1 MHFQVGGL
9 VNDDFF
15 FTIIFFESSMQLE
28 LKAAKAGQNRN
39 QNKVV
44 IFFPELSGTSPEVF
58 FFQGVCRVFS
68 FSCSL
73 CDVCDLCPRVLVCAD
88 LDNADNATCE
98 TLQTYVAK
106 VRRIS
111 ILVFATKLK
120 DATCPAALRSYQDVK
135 VLPSP
140 FKLGN

>member
-1 MHFQVGGL
+1 MIYRHCY
-9 VNDDFF
+9 
-15 FTIIFFESSMQLE
+15 FEFKSILNFAPSSRQLNSE
-28 LKAAKAGQNRN
+28 SKSKQSGN
-39 QNKVV
+39 
-44 IFFPELSGTSPEVF
+44 FLSGTIRNKSRSF

-98 TLQTYVAK
+98 TLQMYVAK

-111 ILVFATKLK
+111 ILVFTTKLK

>member
-1 MHFQVGGL
+1 MLSGIFLQSVFGCFQV
-9 VNDDFF
+9 F
-15 FTIIFFESSMQLE
+15 S
-28 LKAAKAGQNRN
+28 
-39 QNKVV
+39 
-44 IFFPELSGTSPEVF
+44 VF
-58 FFQGVCRVFS
+58 
-68 FSCSL
+68 L
-73 CDVCDLCPRVLVCAD
+73 DVCDLCPRVLVCAD

-135 VLPSP
+135 VLPPP
-140 FKLGN
+140 FELGN